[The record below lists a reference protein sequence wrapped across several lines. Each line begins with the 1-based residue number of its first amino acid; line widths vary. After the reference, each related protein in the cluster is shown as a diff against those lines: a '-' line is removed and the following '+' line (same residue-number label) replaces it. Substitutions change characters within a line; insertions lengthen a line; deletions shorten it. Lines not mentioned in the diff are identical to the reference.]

1 MRSVVVHGHFYQ
13 PPREEPWLEILER
26 EPSAAPYH
34 DWNQRIE
41 HECYSAVCAA
51 RLPQDGNGEPRLVNL
66 MSRLSFD
73 FGPTLLT
80 WLEREADPTY
90 RTILQS
96 DAQSASR
103 LGHGNAIAA
112 PYHHVILPLASPRD
126 RRTEVRWG
134 LRDFRRRFGR
144 DPEGF
149 WLPETAVDQ
158 ATLDVLSAEGIR
170 FTILAPHQVRP
181 RPERGLPAWVDTAGG
196 GRIAIFAYDGAIAH
210 EVAFGALIRDGEAWA
225 RRMLTPPAVAG
236 NAGPSLVS
244 LATDGETYGHHHKFG
259 EMALAAMLEQVEGAG
274 AVVENYASFLARHPP
289 RETVELV
296 AASSWSC
303 VHGIERWRDDC
314 GCRLEPD
321 TQQRWRAPLRHAL
334 EWLGHQAAERF
345 ERECGRLGVDGW
357 ALRDTYQ
364 GDGVLGNSAPSSSS
378 LLELLEQQR
387 QALRMFTSC
396 GWFFDDIA
404 GIEPR
409 ICLRHAARVIEL
421 AGAEGR
427 AWRDGLLDRLR
438 AALAN
443 DPVDGSG
450 AEVFRTRVESRFAAE
465 ELAAAAAAVIQHV
478 QGVAPENV
486 GVFAVDGAEGG
497 RVTVRD
503 RRTGRVAGCS
513 ATVLWRAAG
522 LVVRLELNGRIVE
535 IPRSALP
542 EPARFALA
550 ARHPEQADR

>member
-13 PPREEPWLEILER
+13 PPREEPWLEIFER
-26 EPSAAPYH
+26 EPSAAPDH
-34 DWNQRIE
+34 DWNERIE
-41 HECYSAVCAA
+41 RECYSAVSAA
-51 RLPQDGNGEPRLVNL
+51 RLPGEGDRRLVNL
-66 MSRLSFD
+66 LSWLSFD

-80 WLEREADPTY
+80 WLEREANPTY
-90 RTILQS
+90 RTILRS
-96 DAQSASR
+96 DAESVSR

-144 DPEGF
+144 EPEGF

-158 ATLDVLSAEGIR
+158 ATLDVLAAEGIG

-196 GRIAIFAYDGAIAH
+196 GRIAVFAYDGQIAH
-210 EVAFGALIRDGEAWA
+210 DVAFGPLIRDGEAWA
-225 RRMLTPPAVAG
+225 RRMLTPGVAG
-236 NAGPSLVS
+236 YAGSSLVS

-296 AASSWSC
+296 APSSWSC

-321 TQQRWRAPLRHAL
+321 TQQRWRAPLRRAL

-345 ERECGRLGVDGW
+345 ERECERLGVDGW
-357 ALRDTYQ
+357 AIRDAHQ
-364 GDGVLGNSAPSSSS
+364 GDGVLGRSSTASSSW
-378 LLELLEQQR
+378 LELLEQQR

-421 AGAEGR
+421 AGAEGQ
-427 AWRDGLLDRLR
+427 AWRDGLLDRLK
-438 AALAN
+438 AAPAN
-443 DPVDGSG
+443 DPRDGSG
-450 AEVFRTRVESRFAAE
+450 ADVFRNRVESPFAAE

-478 QGVAPENV
+478 QEVAPEHV
-486 GVFAVDGAEGG
+486 GVFAVDGAGGG
-497 RVTVRD
+497 RVTVQD
-503 RRTGRVAGCS
+503 RRTARVTDCS
-513 ATVLWRAAG
+513 AAVLERAQG
-522 LVVRLELNGRIVE
+522 VVVRLELKGRIVE
-535 IPRSALP
+535 IPQGALP
-542 EPARFALA
+542 EPARVALA
-550 ARHPEQADR
+550 ARQADR